1 MFQEVSKSR
10 EEGASVGENNKQV
23 YRAAKSEKYI
33 AYTLT
38 RHERRRIM
46 SMNLEAD
53 IIVIGG
59 GAAGITAAVAAGEKG
74 SSVIVLEKGST
85 TGGAANMGMG
95 IFAVESKYQK
105 AQLVDF
111 TKEDAFNLLMN
122 YTHWRVDARL
132 VRKYIEQSSETIEW
146 METMGVEF
154 LGAYKYFEKS
164 TQTWH
169 VVKTR
174 GSNAPAERAAS
185 NMFRALTERAKELGV
200 EIMYKTKVTKILEE
214 DGYIIGAEFTN
225 SDGEK
230 MTVECNAVIVA
241 TGGFGNNPKML
252 QDILGYEWGKDLF
265 SFRIPGVAGE
275 GLKMLWEVGG
285 GKTTPTMELTYTTP
299 GVTDV
304 FKTISETMRQPNLMV
319 NLDGNRFI
327 NEEIMNNTVYAGNA
341 ITLQRE
347 KMAFTIIDDSILD
360 SYRKNGLDYVTVH
373 HNIKT
378 VDKWE
383 KELQTY
389 LSGEDSESSGLSDLH
404 DDKQKKQENI
414 FVADSL
420 EELCEKTGI
429 DLENLKVTIEEY
441 NEGCTESDEM
451 FFKKHKHMKPLK
463 GGKYYIAR
471 HYPAGYGSLGGVKTN
486 DKMEVL
492 TQEGIKI
499 PGLYASGMD
508 ACNIYGDSYCFF
520 LPGNTMSFAVN
531 SGRMAGYNAVDF
543 IDSEFE

>member
-1 MFQEVSKSR
+1 
-10 EEGASVGENNKQV
+10 
-23 YRAAKSEKYI
+23 
-33 AYTLT
+33 
-38 RHERRRIM
+38 
-46 SMNLEAD
+46 MNLEAD
-53 IIVIGG
+53 VIVIGG
-59 GAAGITAAVAAGEKG
+59 GASGITAAVAAAEKDA
-74 SSVIVLEKGST
+74 SVIVLEKGST

-132 VRKYIEQSSETIEW
+132 VRKYIEQSSNTVEW
-146 METMGVEF
+146 LEAMGVEF

-185 NMFRALTERAKELGV
+185 NMFRALTERAEELGV
-200 EIMYKTKVTKILEE
+200 KIMYNTKAAKILKD
-214 DGYIIGAEFTN
+214 DGYVTGVELVTAN
-225 SDGEK
+225 GEK
-230 MTVECNAVIVA
+230 VIAECNAVIVA
-241 TGGFGNNPKML
+241 TGGFGDNPKMIH
-252 QDILGYEWGKDLF
+252 DILGYEWGKDLH
-265 SFRIPGVAGE
+265 SFRIPGVQGE
-275 GLKMLWEVGG
+275 GLNMLWGAG
-285 GKTTPTMELTYTTP
+285 AGKTEPTMELTFTTP

-327 NEEIMNNTVYAGNA
+327 NEEIMNNTVYSGNA
-341 ITLQRE
+341 ISLQRE
-347 KMAFTIIDDSILD
+347 RMAFTIIDDSILD
-360 SYRKNGLDYVTVH
+360 TYRKTGLDYVTVH

-378 VDKWE
+378 IEKWD
-383 KELQTY
+383 KELQSY
-389 LSGEDSESSGLSDLH
+389 LSGEESEAGGLSELH
-404 DDKQKKQENI
+404 SEVQKHQVNV
-414 FVADSL
+414 FAADSL

-429 DLENLKVTIEEY
+429 NLENLKATVEEY
-441 NEGCTESDEM
+441 NEACTASDEM
-451 FFKKHKHMKPLK
+451 FFKKHKYMKPLK
-463 GGKYYIAR
+463 GGKYYAAR
-471 HYPAGYGSLGGVKTN
+471 HFPAGYGSLGGVKTN

-492 TQEGIKI
+492 DPSGIKI
-499 PGLYASGMD
+499 PGLYASGTD

-520 LPGNTMSFAVN
+520 MPGNTMSFAIN

-543 IDSEFE
+543 MDSDEFK